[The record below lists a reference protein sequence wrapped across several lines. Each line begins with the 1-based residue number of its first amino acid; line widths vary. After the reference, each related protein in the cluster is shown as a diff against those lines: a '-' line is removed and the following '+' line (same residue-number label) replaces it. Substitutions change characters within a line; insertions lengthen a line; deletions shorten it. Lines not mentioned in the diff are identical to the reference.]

1 MADSSLTASLRDR
14 YLSHSRKKIV
24 VGISWKGGGRQDRIK
39 QKSITTKV
47 FAKLISGFNDIQFV
61 SLQYGDVTD
70 DQHNQLQ
77 ALGAS
82 VFIDHEINALK
93 DMDRWLAQVD
103 ACDAVLSVANTT
115 IHGSGGLGKP
125 TICLLS
131 QDPIGDGLKH
141 LRKP

>member
-1 MADSSLTASLRDR
+1 MVMLLM
-14 YLSHSRKKIV
+14 
-24 VGISWKGGGRQDRIK
+24 ISTINFKHL
-39 QKSITTKV
+39 V
-47 FAKLISGFNDIQFV
+47 
-61 SLQYGDVTD
+61 
-70 DQHNQLQ
+70 
-77 ALGAS
+77 S

-131 QDPIGDGLKH
+131 QDSDWRWLKT
-141 LRKP
+141 PP